1 MFEISAG
8 DMKAVLAPA
17 LGGAV
22 LSLCQGGNNILR
34 SAASEEAVAADPREA
49 ACYPCVPWFSRLH
62 GGLDFGGQHYDLAP
76 TLPACDPNHALHG
89 HGWVNP
95 WRIMDQ
101 AEDRLVCRFDHA
113 PAPGLFPFAFF
124 TTQEFSISNDG
135 FRIVLSVTNSGDSP
149 MPAGL
154 GLHPFFP
161 DKQKSSVNFTEYLGE
176 PKLPTALKPPDKIEH
191 RGPFPEDAVDYTIKR
206 WNGAAEIIRGGMT
219 IDMRSNA
226 RILHLYAPE
235 ESPWYCLEPVSH
247 WPGHFGNDILAPG
260 ESMDLFLE
268 LKIEPGS

>member
-1 MFEISAG
+1 MFEIAAG
-8 DMKAVLAPA
+8 DMKAVLAPS

-22 LSLCQGGNNILR
+22 MSIQHGGKNIFR
-34 SAASEEAVAADPREA
+34 PAASREAVAADPREA
-49 ACYPCVPWFSRLH
+49 ACYPCVPWFRRLH
-62 GGLDFGGQHYDLAP
+62 GGLDFAGQHYDLAP
-76 TLPACDPNHALHG
+76 TLPACDPDHALHG

-95 WRIMDQ
+95 WRVT
-101 AEDRLVCRFDHA
+101 EETENRLVCCFDHA
-113 PAPGLFPFAFF
+113 PAPGLFPFAFSA
-124 TTQEFSISNDG
+124 TQDFSVSTDE

-154 GLHPFFP
+154 GLHPFFA
-161 DKQKSSVNFTEYLGE
+161 DKQKNAVNFTEYLGE

-206 WNGAAEIIRGGMT
+206 WNGAAEIIREGTT
-219 IDMRSNA
+219 IAIRSNA

-235 ESPWYCLEPVSH
+235 ASPWYCLEPVSH
-247 WPGHFGNDILAPG
+247 WPGHFGHDILAPG